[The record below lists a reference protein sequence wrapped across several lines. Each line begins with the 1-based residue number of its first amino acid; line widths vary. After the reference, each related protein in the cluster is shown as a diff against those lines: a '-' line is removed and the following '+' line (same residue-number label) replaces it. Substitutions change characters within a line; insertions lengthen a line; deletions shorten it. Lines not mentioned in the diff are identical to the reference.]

1 LIVITLDNFTES
13 GEMMHEVPACIPCYL
28 KQVINTFNQVGVEDE
43 RAQQL
48 MRTVLPVISTMDPRK
63 TPAENSTVLLHKLNE
78 LLGDP
83 DPFLRAKQKSNE
95 LALRMLPRLRK
106 IVEESADPLFT
117 ACRVAIAG
125 NIIDMGIL
133 ENFDVDA
140 SIEDALGSRF
150 AHNDAR
156 FFKSQVEAARRI
168 LVIGDNSGEIVFDRL
183 LVEHLKRQN
192 KEVIYAVKGGTI
204 LNDATMEDAETTGMT
219 EAVKVIDNGTNYIG
233 TILELCSPQFC
244 QVFFDSDVVISKGQG
259 NYETLESTPE
269 AGEKTFFLLRA
280 KCPAVARKLE
290 VELGD
295 IVFARNVPERGKN
308 AK

>member
-1 LIVITLDNFTES
+1 VES

-48 MRTVLPVISTMDPRK
+48 MRSVLPVISTMNPRK

-106 IVEESADPLFT
+106 IVADSADPLFT

-140 SIEDALGSRF
+140 SIDNALGSKF

-156 FFKSQVEAARRI
+156 LFKSKVEAARRI
-168 LVIGDNSGEIVFDRL
+168 LILGDNSGEIVFDRVLAEL
-183 LVEHLKRQN
+183 LKHWN

-204 LNDATMEDAETTGMT
+204 LNDATMQDAETTGMT
-219 EAVKVIDNGTNYIG
+219 ETVKVIDNGTNYIG
-233 TILELCSPQFC
+233 TILEHCSPEFC
-244 QVFFDSDVVISKGQG
+244 RVFADSEVVISKGQG

-280 KCPAVARKLE
+280 KCPAVARTLG

-295 IVFARNVPERGKN
+295 IVLAGNVPGTDNSTK
-308 AK
+308 

>member
-1 LIVITLDNFTES
+1 LIVIIADNLAES

-43 RAQQL
+43 KAQQL

-95 LALRMLPRLRK
+95 LALRMLPKLRM

-117 ACRVAIAG
+117 ACRIAIAG
-125 NIIDMGIL
+125 NIIDLGIL

-140 SIEDALGSRF
+140 SLEDALGSEF
-150 AHNDAR
+150 AHNDAQL
-156 FFKSQVEAARRI
+156 FKSQVETAQCV
-168 LVIGDNSGEIVFDRL
+168 LVLGDNCGEIVFDRV
-183 LVEHLKRQN
+183 LVEYLKRQN

-204 LNDATMEDAETTGMT
+204 LNDATREDAETTGMT
-219 EAVKVIDNGTNYIG
+219 EVVKVIDNGTNYIG
-233 TILELCSPQFC
+233 TILEHCSAEFYR
-244 QVFFDSDVVISKGQG
+244 VFSDSDLVISKGQG
-259 NYETLESTPE
+259 NYETLESTSE

-280 KCPAVARKLE
+280 KCPAVARKLD
-290 VELGD
+290 VKLGD
-295 IVFARNVPERGKN
+295 IVLARNEPERDNNK
-308 AK
+308 K

>member
-1 LIVITLDNFTES
+1 
-13 GEMMHEVPACIPCYL
+13 MMHEVPACIPCYL

-48 MRTVLPVISTMDPRK
+48 MRSVLPVISTMDPRK

-78 LLGDP
+78 LLGEP

-106 IVEESADPLFT
+106 IVEDSTDPLFT
-117 ACRVAIAG
+117 ACQVAIAG

-140 SIEDALGSRF
+140 SIEDALGSEF

-156 FFKSQVEAARRI
+156 FFKSQVEEARHI
-168 LVIGDNSGEIVFDRL
+168 LILGDNSGEIVFDRL
-183 LVEHLKRQN
+183 LVDYLKRQN
-192 KEVIYAVKGGTI
+192 KEVIYAVKGGNI

-219 EAVKVIDNGTNYIG
+219 ETVKVIDNGSNYIG
-233 TILELCSPQFC
+233 TILEHCSPQFC

-269 AGEKTFFLLRA
+269 AGEKTFFLLKA

-295 IVFARNVPERGKN
+295 IVLARNVPERDNNTK
-308 AK
+308 